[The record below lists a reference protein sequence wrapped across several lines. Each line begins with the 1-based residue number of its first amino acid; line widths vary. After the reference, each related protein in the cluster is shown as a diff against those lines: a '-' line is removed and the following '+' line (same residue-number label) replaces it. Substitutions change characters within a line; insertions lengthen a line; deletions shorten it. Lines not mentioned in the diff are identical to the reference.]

1 MADSEDKPLTT
12 ISETEKVEEQIPLS
26 EKDSETVSTKTK
38 QGLSYFTLALLIIIA
53 VATAAGGFYLWQQQ
67 QILIEQQQAS
77 SDDLK
82 LQLRQFK
89 NQLDSKTSSLNQSIQ
104 NNNTTIQ
111 NLAADQ
117 KQLVDIS
124 QKAIEV
130 TNRGQKG
137 WVLAEIDYL
146 LRIANRRLQIARD
159 INGAIA
165 ALHGANQRIYDLG
178 DLSLFKIRQQLSK
191 DIGQLKALHQ
201 IDVNNTAMAIDQMIA
216 HLSELPFKSVEDE
229 VKAQFKNNSETSNN
243 QGVIENSDGSFVDS
257 VISTVMKIGEIKVH
271 QRSLEPAS
279 SAVQQSQQ
287 EQILRSHLLGARLA
301 VLRYD
306 QQQFSH
312 DLQLSQNI
320 LHLHYKESDNRVAQM
335 LKDLSN
341 FLNLNLTPDLPDIT
355 KSWRLLQTTI
365 QTVEITN
372 SVNKFKKKQTKK
384 KSKPAS
390 EKIKEAEVL

>member
-1 MADSEDKPLTT
+1 MADPEDKSLTT
-12 ISETEKVEEQIPLS
+12 ISETEEVKEQIPLS

-89 NQLDSKTSSLNQSIQ
+89 NQVDSKTSSLNQSIQ